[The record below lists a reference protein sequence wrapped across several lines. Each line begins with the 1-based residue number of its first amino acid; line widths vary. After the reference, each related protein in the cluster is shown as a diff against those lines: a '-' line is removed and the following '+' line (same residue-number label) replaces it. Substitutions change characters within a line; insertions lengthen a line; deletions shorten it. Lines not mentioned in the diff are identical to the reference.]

1 MVGEGQ
7 DRIGPA
13 WADFLGR
20 AAEPASPL
28 LPAPAP
34 LPDAALR
41 VQFDQMMRVDL
52 TVEGGESLGATSPE
66 RVGPDPGLDDK
77 RLHTEGA
84 QTPGV
89 WSVLWPY
96 AVPVAPP
103 TVVGRAPVA
112 EVPTPTPTGLSPLF
126 RDSRAPANPLGD
138 ERSIPQ
144 DSQVTVLPS
153 TAPHPVRS
161 DSVSAP
167 AAMQAPMAPLQSR
180 RVEDVPAVIVDRAPD
195 PVPVQTPRQEEPD
208 DRFQIRPSL
217 DTRKPDL
224 DTPSKGSDD
233 PVPQVLFASDPLP
246 TVLPTAQVSPP
257 TPAAPPERSPPSTAA
272 AISDW
277 LQQAVTRLQVGEG
290 ADGNQEVRFDIRPEV
305 LPGVRVVLHES
316 NGRVQVDFICSV
328 DASRHVL
335 SEIAQREASEMA
347 RRCRRDLLLR
357 VQSEDEDSDLD
368 PALRLRPIEVLG
380 IA

>member
-1 MVGEGQ
+1 M
-7 DRIGPA
+7 A
-13 WADFLGR
+13 
-20 AAEPASPL
+20 L
-28 LPAPAP
+28 L
-34 LPDAALR
+34 
-41 VQFDQMMRVDL
+41 
-52 TVEGGESLGATSPE
+52 ES
-66 RVGPDPGLDDK
+66 
-77 RLHTEGA
+77 
-84 QTPGV
+84 Q
-89 WSVLWPY
+89 
-96 AVPVAPP
+96 
-103 TVVGRAPVA
+103 
-112 EVPTPTPTGLSPLF
+112 
-126 RDSRAPANPLGD
+126 
-138 ERSIPQ
+138 
-144 DSQVTVLPS
+144 
-153 TAPHPVRS
+153 
-161 DSVSAP
+161 
-167 AAMQAPMAPLQSR
+167 

-208 DRFQIRPSL
+208 DRFQITPSL
-217 DTRKPDL
+217 DAREPDP
-224 DTPSKGSDD
+224 DTPSMDSDA
-233 PVPQVLFASDPLP
+233 PVSQVLFASDPLP

-290 ADGNQEVRFDIRPEV
+290 TDGNREVRFDIRPEV
-305 LPGVRVVLHES
+305 LPGVRVVLQES